1 MIIELKPEQQQI
13 LERAVKAGMSPDVAL
28 DQAFAVIEEQLDHE
42 DWMLENREAISAQI
56 EEGLSQ
62 AERGEVF
69 GPDEAMRILRER
81 RANRQVA

>member
-1 MIIELKPEQQQI
+1 MIELKPAQQRI
-13 LERAVKAGMSPDVAL
+13 LERVAQSGMSPEEVL

-69 GPDEAMRILRER
+69 GPDQAMRILRER